1 MAFGTDVKSLLW
13 HLIGGTKGGE
23 TRARIINE
31 LRERPF
37 NPNQLSENLDLDYK
51 TVTYHLRKLEDN
63 SLVEAGEE
71 DYGKMY
77 RLSEKLDKDIQV
89 FDQIWEKIDKQNGG
103 KS

>member
-23 TRARIINE
+23 TRAQIINQ
-31 LRERPF
+31 LKERPF

-63 SLVEAGEE
+63 GLIQSGEE

-77 RLSEKLDKDIQV
+77 QLSDKLENEIQV
-89 FDQIWEKIDKQNGG
+89 FDQIWEKIDKQNQEG
-103 KS
+103 

>member
-63 SLVEAGEE
+63 GLVEAGEK

-77 RLSEKLDKDIQV
+77 RISERLENKITV
-89 FDQIWEKIDKQNGG
+89 FDDIWEKIDKQNGG
-103 KS
+103 N

>member
-31 LRERPF
+31 LRDRPF

-51 TVTYHLRKLEDN
+51 TVRHHLRV
-63 SLVEAGEE
+63 LVENDVVEKSGEE
-71 DYGKMY
+71 YGAIY
-77 RLSEKLDKDIQV
+77 LPTRQARDHWETIEEIIERLD
-89 FDQIWEKIDKQNGG
+89 G
-103 KS
+103 

>member
-1 MAFGTDVKSLLW
+1 MGFGTDVKSLLW

-23 TRARIINE
+23 TRARIINA

-63 SLVEAGEE
+63 GLVEAREE
-71 DYGKMY
+71 DYGQMY
-77 RLSEKLDKDIQV
+77 SISDRLEEEMSV
-89 FDQIWEKIDKQNGG
+89 FDDIWGKIDKQNGG
-103 KS
+103 NY

>member
-1 MAFGTDVKSLLW
+1 MAFGTDLKSLLW

-51 TVTYHLRKLEDN
+51 TVTYHLKKLEDN
-63 SLVEAGEE
+63 GLIESGEE

-77 RLSEKLDKDIQV
+77 RVSDRLEDQIEI
-89 FDQIWEKIDKQNGG
+89 FDEIWEKIDKQDGG
-103 KS
+103 K